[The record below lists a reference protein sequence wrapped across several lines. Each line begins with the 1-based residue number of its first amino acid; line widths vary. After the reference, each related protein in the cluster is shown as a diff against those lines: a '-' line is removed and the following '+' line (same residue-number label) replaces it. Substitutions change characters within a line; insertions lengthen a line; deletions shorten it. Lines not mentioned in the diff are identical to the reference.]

1 MQSEL
6 KISTLVHTWIFDVDG
21 TICVHNG
28 YKNGGDKILDGVREF
43 FAQIPAEDKILILT
57 SRPSSE
63 KENLEKFMHANG
75 LRYDQMIFDAPMGER
90 ILVND
95 NKPSGLK
102 MAYAIDKPRDAALS
116 CQIILDKDL

>member
-6 KISTLVHTWIFDVDG
+6 KISTLAHTWIFDVDG

-43 FAQIPAEDKILILT
+43 FAQIPVEDKILILT

-75 LRYDQMIFDAPMGER
+75 LRYDQMIFDVPMGER

-95 NKPSGLK
+95 NKPIRKLQNVLLTK
-102 MAYAIDKPRDAALS
+102 KL
-116 CQIILDKDL
+116 LH

>member
-6 KISTLVHTWIFDVDG
+6 KISTLAHTWIFDVDG

-28 YKNGGDKILDGVREF
+28 YKNGGDKILNGVREF